1 MIIFL
6 IFGLIL
12 GALSVIFALQNIVP
26 ITVTFL
32 FWQIHG
38 SLALILLL
46 AVLMGVLVCGLLS
59 IPEMMRTST
68 RFKIHK
74 HEKRE
79 LEQALDLHKA
89 KTSEL
94 EAKLSHAEAEKEVAK
109 TQSQIL

>member
-12 GALSVIFALQNIVP
+12 GALAVIFALQNIVP

-32 FWQIHG
+32 FWQING
-38 SLALILLL
+38 SLALILLM

-68 RFKIHK
+68 RFKLHK
-74 HEKRE
+74 SEKRE
-79 LEQALDLHKA
+79 LEQSLELHKL
-89 KTSEL
+89 KVSEA
-94 EAKLSHAEAEKEVAK
+94 EAKLAHAEAEKQVA
-109 TQSQIL
+109 QAQQIL